1 MKEDL
6 VSIIMPTYNC
16 EKFIESSIKSV
27 IDQTYQNWELI
38 IVDDCS
44 TDSTK
49 KIVKKYMDKYKNIL
63 YKLLLKNSGAAVAR
77 NTGIK
82 MAKGKYIAF
91 LDSDDLWNRN
101 KLKEQVSFMK
111 ENNYLF
117 TYTNYIEMDESGKLN
132 GIKVSGPKVITQRGM
147 FNYCWPG
154 CLTVMYNAEKVGA
167 IQIEDIKKNND
178 YAMWLKIC
186 KKANCYLLNK
196 DLAMYRKRNGSIS
209 NHCYITLLKWHYKLY
224 REIEHQ
230 SIICSLFNTYRNV
243 IFGIIKKI
251 KYISK
256 EN

>member
-16 EKFIESSIKSV
+16 ENFIENSIKSV
-27 IDQTYQNWELI
+27 IKQTYKNWELI

-44 TDSTK
+44 TDNTNK
-49 KIVKKYMDKYKNIL
+49 TVEKYMNKYKNISYEIL
-63 YKLLLKNSGAAVAR
+63 IKNSGAAVAR
-77 NTGIK
+77 NIGIK
-82 MAKGKYIAF
+82 KAKGKYIAF
-91 LDSDDLWNRN
+91 LDSDDLWNED
-101 KLKEQVSFMK
+101 KLERQVSFMK
-111 ENNYLF
+111 ENNYFF
-117 TYTNYIEMDESGKLN
+117 TYTNYIEIDEDGQTN

-147 FNYCWPG
+147 FDYCWPG
-154 CLTVMYNAEKVGA
+154 CLTVMYDAEKVGI

-209 NHCYITLLKWHYKLY
+209 NHSYIALIKWHYKLY
-224 REIEHQ
+224 KEAEHQ
-230 SIICSLFNTYRNV
+230 SIICSLFNTYRN
-243 IFGIIKKI
+243 IMFGIIKKI